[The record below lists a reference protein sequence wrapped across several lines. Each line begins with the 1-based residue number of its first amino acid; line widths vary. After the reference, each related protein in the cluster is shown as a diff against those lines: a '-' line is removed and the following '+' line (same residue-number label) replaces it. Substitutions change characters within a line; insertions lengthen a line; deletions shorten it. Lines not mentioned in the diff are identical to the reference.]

1 MATVA
6 HAFSPKEFKCFVISD
21 ATTAGN
27 SGIHATNMKQLDVD
41 SVSFPSLNVNQVMD
55 VRSGVGHTLKDED
68 FFQDNKLRVVELG
81 LSGTLHDDEAHR
93 MLLAN
98 ICGAAQADDT
108 NQTIASGHKIVSQK
122 YGAAV
127 TNNDS
132 SLTVIIQPSD
142 VSNQQGIELSG
153 CVVTSFAISADTG
166 TEGGRYK
173 WSATLQTG
181 YLPDLA
187 STGAAGSSAAYAN
200 TTTTSLA
207 SASSIKVYN
216 TEAIMNSF
224 TCTIDYP
231 AVFSGFTSTG
241 FETVGRGAE
250 CSVTADIQV
259 KYDGNT
265 KGLINSFDTQTA
277 AIAGNLFNVVNNG
290 NYGIE
295 IDNGVLTDV
304 TFNEGEMMMLDVSA
318 KAVDDGS
325 DELLI
330 VDLSNS

>member
-1 MATVA
+1 MAVA

-21 ATTAGN
+21 ATNAGT
-27 SGIHATNMKQLDVD
+27 SGIHASNMQQLDVD
-41 SVSFPSLNVNQVMD
+41 SVGFPSLNVNQAMD

-68 FFQDNKLRVVELG
+68 FFQDNKLRVVELS
-81 LSGTLHDDEAHR
+81 LSGTLHDDVAHR

-127 TNNDS
+127 TNNAS
-132 SLTVIIQPSD
+132 SLTVVIQPSD
-142 VSNQQGIELSG
+142 VSNQQGLELSG
-153 CVVTSFAISADTG
+153 CVVTNFAISADTG

-181 YLPDLA
+181 YLPDFA
-187 STGAAGSSAAYAN
+187 STSAAGSAAYAN

-216 TEAIMNSF
+216 TDAVMNSF

-231 AVFSGFTSTG
+231 AVFSGFSSTG
-241 FETVGRGAE
+241 FEIVGRGAE
-250 CSVTADIQV
+250 CSVTTDIQV

-265 KGLINSFDTQTA
+265 KGLVNSFDTQTA

-295 IDNGVLTDV
+295 IDNGVLTNV
-304 TFNEGEMMMLDVSA
+304 AYSEGDMMMLDVSA
-318 KAVDDGS
+318 KAVDDGT

-330 VDLSNS
+330 VDLSS